1 MAKGKTGSRITR
13 RGLIKGAAL
22 AGAAAA
28 TAPIPLA
35 AQAPTAGPARTTS
48 PPKPDDVYTVDG
60 SPITQTT
67 SGSDFMLDVIRTL
80 NIDYFAS
87 NPASSFRS
95 LHESIVNYGGNK
107 KPEFLTCMHEESSVA
122 IAHGYAKAAGKPMA
136 VLCHSSVGLQHASM
150 AIYNAWV
157 DRAPILMFAGNGVDA
172 AKRRPGVE
180 WTHCVQDPAAMVRD
194 FVKWDD
200 QPGSLQHFAESTV
213 RAYRMMMSPPQDPVL
228 ITLDIDLQE
237 SPIEEEKL
245 TIPKLSLSAP
255 PQADER
261 ALREAAKMLTGAS
274 NPVIIADR
282 CVRSQEGVDA
292 LVKLAETL
300 QCPVVCNGS
309 RMNFPGTHYLNLS
322 ESRAGLVREA
332 DVILMLEV
340 QDPWGSLQSM
350 GDPWKDVRR
359 VAKQNVKLIHITL
372 ADFLMK
378 SNYQDFQ
385 RFQPADLAISADA
398 QTSIA
403 PLTEAV
409 KRELSG
415 TRSAELS
422 GKADAMKKRHR
433 DMVERMK
440 TAAALGWEASPVS
453 TARLSAELYNAIKG
467 ENWALAVS
475 DRIAWPKRLWPTSQ
489 YHQMMGGSGAAG
501 VGYSAPG
508 AVGVALA
515 NRDKGILTVT
525 LQPDGD
531 LCYAPGVLWTAAH
544 HKIPILFLMYNNR
557 GYVQEVMHL
566 QRMAGLHRR
575 DPKTA
580 KVGTMIYDPEVDFG
594 KLAQAFG
601 VYGEG
606 PISDPNAVGPA
617 LARALKVVKSGAP
630 ALVDV
635 VCQLR

>member
-1 MAKGKTGSRITR
+1 
-13 RGLIKGAAL
+13 
-22 AGAAAA
+22 
-28 TAPIPLA
+28 
-35 AQAPTAGPARTTS
+35 
-48 PPKPDDVYTVDG
+48 
-60 SPITQTT
+60 
-67 SGSDFMLDVIRTL
+67 
-80 NIDYFAS
+80 
-87 NPASSFRS
+87 
-95 LHESIVNYGGNK
+95 
-107 KPEFLTCMHEESSVA
+107 
-122 IAHGYAKAAGKPMA
+122 
-136 VLCHSSVGLQHASM
+136 
-150 AIYNAWV
+150 
-157 DRAPILMFAGNGVDA
+157 
-172 AKRRPGVE
+172 
-180 WTHCVQDPAAMVRD
+180 VRD
-194 FVKWDD
+194 
-200 QPGSLQHFAESTV
+200 
-213 RAYRMMMSPPQDPVL
+213 
-228 ITLDIDLQE
+228 
-237 SPIEEEKL
+237 
-245 TIPKLSLSAP
+245 
-255 PQADER
+255 
-261 ALREAAKMLTGAS
+261 
-274 NPVIIADR
+274 
-282 CVRSQEGVDA
+282 
-292 LVKLAETL
+292 
-300 QCPVVCNGS
+300 
-309 RMNFPGTHYLNLS
+309 
-322 ESRAGLVREA
+322 A

-340 QDPWGSLQSM
+340 QDPWGSLHGM

-359 VAKQNVKLIHITL
+359 VAKPGVKLIHITL

-409 KRELSG
+409 KRELSS
-415 TRSAELS
+415 TRAAELS

-475 DRIAWPKRLWPTSQ
+475 DRIAWPKRLWPTSS

-544 HKIPILFLMYNNR
+544 HKIPILFLMFNNR

-566 QRMAGLHRR
+566 QRMAGVHRR

-630 ALVDV
+630 ALIDV